1 MIECS
6 TTKTPLMFQHAPW
19 GFVVHFLS
27 AQVLMSQRN
36 EWSQTHVD
44 HWLILKSPR
53 EDHSCDRLWHGAR
66 LN

>member
-1 MIECS
+1 
-6 TTKTPLMFQHAPW
+6 MFEHAPW